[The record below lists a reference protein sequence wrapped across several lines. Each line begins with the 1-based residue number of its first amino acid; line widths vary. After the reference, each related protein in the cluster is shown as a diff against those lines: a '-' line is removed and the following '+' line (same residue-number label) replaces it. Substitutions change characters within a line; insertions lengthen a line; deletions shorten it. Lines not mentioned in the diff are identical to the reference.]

1 MKTNNTGV
9 KKMRRFEKTMTDEEM
24 EEIRSRQIRRENI
37 EEFLG
42 CIAFAALVVAF
53 VWLYIKATPAQGS
66 GEYDRAAE
74 ALRAV
79 DATEGGAAR

>member
-1 MKTNNTGV
+1 
-9 KKMRRFEKTMTDEEM
+9 MRRFEKTMADEEM
-24 EEIRSRQIRRENI
+24 EEIRARQIRRENI
-37 EEFLG
+37 EEFFG
-42 CIAFAALVVAF
+42 CLAFAALVVAF

-79 DATEGGAAR
+79 DAAEGGAAR

>member
-1 MKTNNTGV
+1 MKRVYG
-9 KKMRRFEKTMTDEEM
+9 TDRMMSDDELKAAEA
-24 EEIRSRQIRRENI
+24 RQIRRENI

-42 CIAFAALVVAF
+42 CLAFAALVVAF
-53 VWLYIKATPAQGS
+53 VWLYVKATPAQGS

-79 DATEGGAAR
+79 DAAEGGAAR

>member
-1 MKTNNTGV
+1 
-9 KKMRRFEKTMTDEEM
+9 MRRQEKTMTDEEM

-42 CIAFAALVVAF
+42 CLAFAALVVAF
-53 VWLYIKATPAQGS
+53 VWLYVKATPAQGS

-79 DATEGGAAR
+79 DAAEGGAAR

>member
-1 MKTNNTGV
+1 MKTKYTEV
-9 KKMRRFEKTMTDEEM
+9 KEMRRQEKTMTDEEM
-24 EEIRSRQIRRENI
+24 EAVRAREIRRENI

-42 CIAFAALVVAF
+42 CLAFAALVVAF
-53 VWLYIKATPAQGS
+53 AWLYFKATPAQGS

-79 DATEGGAAR
+79 DAE